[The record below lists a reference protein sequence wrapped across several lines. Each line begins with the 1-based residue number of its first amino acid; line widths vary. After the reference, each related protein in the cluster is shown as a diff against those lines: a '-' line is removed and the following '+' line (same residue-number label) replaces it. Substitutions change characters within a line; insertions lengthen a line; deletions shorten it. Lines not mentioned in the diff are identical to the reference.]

1 MGSFAFVTVDGY
13 PIRDTKNYFDRWF
26 FKNSDRKIVS
36 RKKSER
42 NRLIWG
48 APDPCKVDDLE
59 DVYIYEVTAKIL
71 KKRLDLAGWTRS
83 VAEDEFKQDIAAR
96 LEQIQDYDNEQLG
109 DYCHHVPAL
118 KNATFDHWLTKL
130 KEVLQRKLLLSR
142 WGQVVR
148 HNDVIIDILVNP
160 PSYQF
165 DEELSLEI
173 NFPSRS
179 FEGIARACL
188 EVVPEEAICVLDVT
202 DLVGGGWVDA
212 FDDLIEYSKEFT
224 SFYDVFAAAIMDIQG
239 LMLLSP
245 ENSILAKLLYANAI
259 TAMETYLSDTLKK
272 NVLMRPPLLRRFVE
286 SHEGFSDKKIPMA
299 QVFQVLSEMQDRVS
313 DVLDRVVFHN
323 IPKTIE
329 VYSKVFDVR
338 FPRELSADLIR
349 AVALRHDIVHRNG
362 KDNAGRVIPVTMSD
376 VEQILELVDAT
387 IKAIDVQVREG
398 LIDDEDG
405 SSESA

>member
-188 EVVPEEAICVLDVT
+188 EVVPEEAICVV
-202 DLVGGGWVDA
+202 
-212 FDDLIEYSKEFT
+212 
-224 SFYDVFAAAIMDIQG
+224 
-239 LMLLSP
+239 
-245 ENSILAKLLYANAI
+245 
-259 TAMETYLSDTLKK
+259 
-272 NVLMRPPLLRRFVE
+272 
-286 SHEGFSDKKIPMA
+286 
-299 QVFQVLSEMQDRVS
+299 VS
-313 DVLDRVVFHN
+313 
-323 IPKTIE
+323 
-329 VYSKVFDVR
+329 
-338 FPRELSADLIR
+338 
-349 AVALRHDIVHRNG
+349 
-362 KDNAGRVIPVTMSD
+362 
-376 VEQILELVDAT
+376 
-387 IKAIDVQVREG
+387 
-398 LIDDEDG
+398 
-405 SSESA
+405 